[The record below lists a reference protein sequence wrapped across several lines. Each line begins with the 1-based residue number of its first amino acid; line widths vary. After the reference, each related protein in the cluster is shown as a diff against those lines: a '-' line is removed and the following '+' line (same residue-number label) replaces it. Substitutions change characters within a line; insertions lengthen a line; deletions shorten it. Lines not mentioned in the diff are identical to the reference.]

1 MGLEDNLVEAR
12 EVGPSLI
19 LDHVAADL
27 VVIVHLK
34 GKDGLLH
41 CANPVAVSEH
51 CVEFLHEDIPVGY
64 DPRRWLLDEE
74 VAEPVC
80 GGTLEEGRGV

>member
-1 MGLEDNLVEAR
+1 MCLEGNLVEAR
-12 EVGPSLI
+12 KVGPTLV

-34 GKDGLLH
+34 GKDGLL
-41 CANPVAVSEH
+41 CCVNPVAVPEH
-51 CVEFLHEDIPVGY
+51 CVEFPHKDVPVGH

-74 VAEPVC
+74 VAEPVR
-80 GGTLEEGRGV
+80 GGTLEES